1 LKRIILAAATLSLL
15 AGCAVGPDYRRPEL
29 GTEVPAGWSAHDST
43 AVRTSL
49 ALQAGSGRDGRWWT
63 GFHDATLDSLVER
76 ALAHN
81 PDLQAAAARVLE
93 ARALA
98 GGARADRWPSIEVG
112 GTASRSKSANLNF
125 PGFVSPHLTS
135 FSASATARYEADL
148 WGRVAR
154 GDEAAVASLLASDHE
169 RAALA
174 RSIVAAVINARF
186 ETLELSGRTQL
197 TEATLTSYRQ
207 TLEAVE
213 DRYRQ
218 GLVPSLDFELAR
230 QNLLAAQAGLP
241 PLQQQLAA
249 ARRRLEILCGS
260 YPHGLAPRDRPD
272 RDMVTATT
280 LPSVPEGL
288 PSDLLER
295 RPDLQASE
303 LRLHASV
310 AQVGQAK
317 AALYPRISLTGS
329 SGFSSRE
336 LSELGK
342 SGTDV
347 WSLVGNI
354 VMPLINRG
362 ATKAQYKAAEARAAQ
377 AAAGYRQTVLEAF
390 AEVEN
395 ALDLDY
401 YLALQ
406 QRDLGEATQ
415 AAVQAERLA
424 ADRYRR
430 GLDNILVMLESQR
443 RSYATQNQLLTVE
456 RQRNAARV
464 NLIVALGGP
473 WDPSLDATESDLP
486 EPQTNQG
493 VSP

>member
-1 LKRIILAAATLSLL
+1 MKRIILAAAALSLL
-15 AGCAVGPDYRRPEL
+15 VGCAVGPDYRRPEP
-29 GTEVPAGWSAHDST
+29 GTDVPAGWSAHDST
-43 AVRTSL
+43 ATPAAL
-49 ALQAGSGRDGRWWT
+49 AEKMDSGGGGRWWT
-63 GFHDATLDSLVER
+63 GFHDATLDSLVDH

-81 PDLQAAAARVLE
+81 HDLQAAAARVLE

-98 GGARADRWPSIEVG
+98 GGTRADRWPSIEVG

-125 PGFVSPHLTS
+125 PGFISPHLTA

-154 GDEAAVASLLASDHE
+154 GDEAAIAALLASEHE

-174 RSIVAAVINARF
+174 RSIVAAVINARL
-186 ETLELSGRTQL
+186 EARELSGRIHL

-207 TLEAVE
+207 SLGAVQ

-218 GLVPSLDFELAR
+218 GLVPSLDLELAR
-230 QNLLAAQAGLP
+230 QNLLAGQAGLP
-241 PLQQQLAA
+241 PLRQQLAA
-249 ARRRLEILCGS
+249 ARRRLEVLCGS
-260 YPHGLAPRDRPD
+260 YPHGLTPGDQPARA
-272 RDMVTATT
+272 MVTAPTI
-280 LPSVPEGL
+280 PSVPEGL
-288 PSDLLER
+288 PSDLLDR
-295 RPDLQASE
+295 RPDLQAAE
-303 LRLHASV
+303 LRLHAAV

-336 LSELGK
+336 LSELGT

-347 WSLVGNI
+347 WSLVGNL

-395 ALDLDY
+395 SLDLDF

-406 QRDLGEATQ
+406 YRDLGEATL

-443 RSYATQNQLLTVE
+443 RSYATQNQLLTVQ
-456 RQRNAARV
+456 RQRLAARV

-473 WDPSLDATESDLP
+473 WDSTLAATESDLP
-486 EPQTNQG
+486 EPKTNQG

>member
-1 LKRIILAAATLSLL
+1 
-15 AGCAVGPDYRRPEL
+15 
-29 GTEVPAGWSAHDST
+29 
-43 AVRTSL
+43 
-49 ALQAGSGRDGRWWT
+49 
-63 GFHDATLDSLVER
+63 
-76 ALAHN
+76 
-81 PDLQAAAARVLE
+81 
-93 ARALA
+93 
-98 GGARADRWPSIEVG
+98 
-112 GTASRSKSANLNF
+112 
-125 PGFVSPHLTS
+125 
-135 FSASATARYEADL
+135 
-148 WGRVAR
+148 
-154 GDEAAVASLLASDHE
+154 
-169 RAALA
+169 
-174 RSIVAAVINARF
+174 
-186 ETLELSGRTQL
+186 
-197 TEATLTSYRQ
+197 
-207 TLEAVE
+207 
-213 DRYRQ
+213 
-218 GLVPSLDFELAR
+218 
-230 QNLLAAQAGLP
+230 
-241 PLQQQLAA
+241 
-249 ARRRLEILCGS
+249 
-260 YPHGLAPRDRPD
+260 
-272 RDMVTATT
+272 MVTATT